1 MNSYKFIEKQYFGLN
16 KISLST
22 RLICAVFCFIMYYF
36 RENQQKTGDIYFFIG
51 IAIILISILLFF
63 VLHYRTEVDKN
74 SVIIDGLW
82 TTRKVKI
89 NIDNLVDVKRVK
101 YSKFIFNRTVY
112 NLHFNRKIR
121 FYTRGEYAIEL
132 VDKDGLVY
140 LIGSQKT
147 EELFRVLN
155 EKINKR

>member
-1 MNSYKFIEKQYFGLN
+1 
-16 KISLST
+16 
-22 RLICAVFCFIMYYF
+22 MYYF
-36 RENQQKTGDIYFFIG
+36 RENQQKTGDAYFFIG

-89 NIDNLVDVKRVK
+89 NIDNLVEVKKVR

-112 NLHFNRKIR
+112 NLHFNRI
-121 FYTRGEYAIEL
+121 A
-132 VDKDGLVY
+132 
-140 LIGSQKT
+140 
-147 EELFRVLN
+147 
-155 EKINKR
+155 

>member
-82 TTRKVKI
+82 TARKV
-89 NIDNLVDVKRVK
+89 
-101 YSKFIFNRTVY
+101 
-112 NLHFNRKIR
+112 R
-121 FYTRGEYAIEL
+121 FYTRGKDAIEL

-147 EELFRVLN
+147 EELYRVLN
-155 EKINKR
+155 EKINKK

>member
-1 MNSYKFIEKQYFGLN
+1 M
-16 KISLST
+16 
-22 RLICAVFCFIMYYF
+22 
-36 RENQQKTGDIYFFIG
+36 
-51 IAIILISILLFF
+51 FF

-89 NIDNLVDVKRVK
+89 NIDNLVEVKRVR

-121 FYTRGEYAIEL
+121 FYTRGKDAIEL

-147 EELFRVLN
+147 EELYRVLN
-155 EKINKR
+155 EKINKK

>member
-1 MNSYKFIEKQYFGLN
+1 
-16 KISLST
+16 
-22 RLICAVFCFIMYYF
+22 MYYF

-89 NIDNLVDVKRVK
+89 NIDNLVEVKRVR

-147 EELFRVLN
+147 EELYRVLN
-155 EKINKR
+155 EKINKK

>member
-36 RENQQKTGDIYFFIG
+36 RENQQKTGDIFFIG
-51 IAIILISILLFF
+51 IIILISILLFF

-89 NIDNLVDVKRVK
+89 NIDHLVEVKK
-101 YSKFIFNRTVY
+101 SKI
-112 NLHFNRKIR
+112 
-121 FYTRGEYAIEL
+121 
-132 VDKDGLVY
+132 
-140 LIGSQKT
+140 Q
-147 EELFRVLN
+147 
-155 EKINKR
+155 